1 MGIVFTNHNI
11 DLLSVEFDEITKN
24 CNYTFS
30 VYGETAIFTARISI
44 IRNIKGI
51 KYSEELDKFIMSIM
65 PLQPKVSKILGG
77 VTWDCIC
84 GKEVG
89 FPVRLIGK

>member
-30 VYGETAIFTARISI
+30 VDGELS
-44 IRNIKGI
+44 
-51 KYSEELDKFIMSIM
+51 
-65 PLQPKVSKILGG
+65 
-77 VTWDCIC
+77 
-84 GKEVG
+84 
-89 FPVRLIGK
+89 LIHI

>member
-30 VYGETAIFTARISI
+30 VDEETVIFTARISI

>member
-1 MGIVFTNHNI
+1 
-11 DLLSVEFDEITKN
+11 
-24 CNYTFS
+24 
-30 VYGETAIFTARISI
+30 
-44 IRNIKGI
+44 
-51 KYSEELDKFIMSIM
+51 MSIM

-89 FPVRLIGK
+89 FPVRLIGKWRVVRYFYIFFVKVFKTEIILLGAQGEIIKRIIL

>member
-30 VYGETAIFTARISI
+30 VDGETAIFTARISI
-44 IRNIKGI
+44 IRN
-51 KYSEELDKFIMSIM
+51 MR
-65 PLQPKVSKILGG
+65 
-77 VTWDCIC
+77 
-84 GKEVG
+84 KENQ
-89 FPVRLIGK
+89 

>member
-30 VYGETAIFTARISI
+30 VDGETAIFTARISI

-51 KYSEELDKFIMSIM
+51 KYSE
-65 PLQPKVSKILGG
+65 
-77 VTWDCIC
+77 
-84 GKEVG
+84 
-89 FPVRLIGK
+89 

>member
-30 VYGETAIFTARISI
+30 VDGETVIFTAIISI
-44 IRNIKGI
+44 IRNIQGI

>member
-11 DLLSVEFDEITKN
+11 GLLSVEFDEITKN

-30 VYGETAIFTARISI
+30 VDGETAIFIARISI

-65 PLQPKVSKILGG
+65 PLQ
-77 VTWDCIC
+77 
-84 GKEVG
+84 
-89 FPVRLIGK
+89 

>member
-30 VYGETAIFTARISI
+30 VDGETAIFTAR
-44 IRNIKGI
+44 
-51 KYSEELDKFIMSIM
+51 M

>member
-30 VYGETAIFTARISI
+30 VDIDTPI
-44 IRNIKGI
+44 II
-51 KYSEELDKFIMSIM
+51 
-65 PLQPKVSKILGG
+65 
-77 VTWDCIC
+77 
-84 GKEVG
+84 
-89 FPVRLIGK
+89 

>member
-11 DLLSVEFDEITKN
+11 DLLLVEFDEITKN

-30 VYGETAIFTARISI
+30 VDGETAIFTARISI